1 MFAFFTPMVWRAI
14 AAALVLAAL
23 TVLYLHWKNSI
34 IKETEDRV
42 NAEWVQRQKL
52 ADDAASAALLAKN
65 TEIAKKEAALKKTQE
80 TIVSQ
85 SKELQNAKQDYQNL
99 RDKYAIGAKRLSINT
114 VPDESDRAKQSDDP
128 ASAAG
133 TEQDGA
139 TQYLVPELSI
149 EILDFAR
156 RYEENLRLKNE
167 CIDLYNAAR
176 DAVNPE

>member
-23 TVLYLHWKNSI
+23 TGIYVHWKNSI

-65 TEIAKKEAALKKTQE
+65 TEIAKKEAALEKTQE
-80 TIVSQ
+80 TIISQ

-114 VPDESDRAKQSDDP
+114 APDKGDRDEPSEN
-128 ASAAG
+128 SATTSG
-133 TEQDGA
+133 TDQGRTE
-139 TQYLVPELSI
+139 YLMPELSI